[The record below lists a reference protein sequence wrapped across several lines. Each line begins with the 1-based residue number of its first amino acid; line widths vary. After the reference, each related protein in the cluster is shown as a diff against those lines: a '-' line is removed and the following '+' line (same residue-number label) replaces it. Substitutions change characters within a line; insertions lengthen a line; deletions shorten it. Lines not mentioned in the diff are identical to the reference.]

1 MKKTLLALAILSSAV
16 AAYAQD
22 GHEPLIDRSLVSDFL
37 NLCGIVLV
45 IYLISAFILQL
56 IRQNLDYRLKS
67 KIVEKGTAE
76 DIVSQLVQPDK
87 KDSRNVMLQWLCT
100 LSGIGLGFILMVITQ
115 PIGLHSFAIMAFCV
129 VAGLGAYYFFTR
141 PTKN

>member
-1 MKKTLLALAILSSAV
+1 MKKTVLALAILTSTV

-22 GHEPLIDRSLVSDFL
+22 GHEPLIDRGLVFDTI
-37 NLCGIVLV
+37 NICGIVLV

-56 IRQNLDYRLKS
+56 FRQNLDYRLKS

-76 DIVSQLVQPDK
+76 NIVSQLIQPDK
-87 KDSRNVMLQWLCT
+87 KDPRNMILQWLCT
-100 LSGIGLGFILMVITQ
+100 LSGIGLGFILMMVTR
-115 PIGLHSFAIMAFCV
+115 PIGLHSFAIMALCV

-141 PTKN
+141 PNKY